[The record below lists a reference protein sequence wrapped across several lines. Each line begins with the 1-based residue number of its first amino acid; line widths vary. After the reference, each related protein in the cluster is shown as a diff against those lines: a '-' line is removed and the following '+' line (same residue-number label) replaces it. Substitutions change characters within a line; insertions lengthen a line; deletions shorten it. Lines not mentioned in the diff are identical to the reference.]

1 MRKGPTSTGRDV
13 LLPRQLS
20 AEQRRLLQ
28 WFDALG
34 EQDRASLLAFAQFLS
49 SRETGADRS
58 EPMVVAEPRPI
69 PRPDQES
76 VVGAIKRL
84 SSSYFMLDTRAM
96 LNDTASLMSAH
107 VLQGRRA
114 AEVIDAL
121 EDLFLEHYRR
131 YRSADPS
138 SAESQ

>member
-1 MRKGPTSTGRDV
+1 M
-13 LLPRQLS
+13 LPQRPLSVEQRQLL
-20 AEQRRLLQ
+20 R

-34 EQDRASLLAFAQFLS
+34 EQDRASLLAFAEFLCA
-49 SRETGADRS
+49 RETSADPS
-58 EPMVVAEPRPI
+58 ESVVAEPRPI

-76 VVGAIKRL
+76 VVAAIKRL

-96 LNDTASLMSAH
+96 LNDTATLMSAH

-114 AEVIDAL
+114 AEVIDDL

-131 YRSADPS
+131 YRSADPDS
-138 SAESQ
+138 PESR